1 MQIDYSYRS
10 PPNFNSSTP
19 DLFTTSNS
27 NGSTPLYQQL
37 PLNLPAHTEINNNNR
52 IQMGGVQF
60 IPSRL
65 PSGEF
70 ALVMP
75 NSAHGNGGSGGV
87 GVISDVGGG
96 GGDGGASGGGINSS
110 SSTPDHWKPYYPME
124 SLSLRQSSALDLNET
139 AIKRSAFSNVTKK
152 HLIDTS
158 PLSPASSMSSIDD
171 SSSSINQMDFQT
183 TVDTS
188 SPHRTPQKLN
198 LSAFPTPPSGGSISL
213 IPTSHHSTLPSMV
226 PVTAAATLQQP
237 HVTST
242 TEQQATLRPISLE
255 LHLKDGDMETLD
267 YRECSSDG
275 TSDHAKRKRPNPSR
289 SPLNKGDD
297 DKNDTAAAA
306 AIAAAASASASNN
319 NNDSN
324 DVENDL
330 DAEDTESPPF
340 KCTKSEPKDYSI
352 NSDESNNN
360 DDDQSEMCSGDMWRP
375 W

>member
-1 MQIDYSYRS
+1 M
-10 PPNFNSSTP
+10 
-19 DLFTTSNS
+19 
-27 NGSTPLYQQL
+27 
-37 PLNLPAHTEINNNNR
+37 NLPAHTEINNNNR

-75 NSAHGNGGSGGV
+75 NSANGNGGGG
-87 GVISDVGGG
+87 GMIGDVGGG
-96 GGDGGASGGGINSS
+96 GAGGNSGGINSS

-124 SLSLRQSSALDLNET
+124 SLSLRHSSALDLNET
-139 AIKRSAFSNVTKK
+139 AIKRSAFSNVSKK
-152 HLIDTS
+152 HLVDTS

-171 SSSSINQMDFQT
+171 SSSSLNQMDFQT
-183 TVDTS
+183 SVDTS
-188 SPHRTPQKLN
+188 SPQRTPQKLN

-213 IPTSHHSTLPSMV
+213 IPTSHHSTLASMAT
-226 PVTAAATLQQP
+226 VTAAASLQQP

-242 TEQQATLRPISLE
+242 TEQQATQKLRPISLE
-255 LHLKDGDMETLD
+255 LHLKDGDMETSLD
-267 YRECSSDG
+267 YQESTLSDAANN
-275 TSDHAKRKRPNPSR
+275 HAKKKRPHPSR
-289 SPLNKGDD
+289 SPSNKGDNN
-297 DKNDTAAAA
+297 NDTAAAA
-306 AIAAAASASASNN
+306 AAMAEAAATSASTGNN
-319 NNDSN
+319 NNDQN
-324 DVENDL
+324 DVEDDL
-330 DAEDTESPPF
+330 DADDTESPPL

>member
-1 MQIDYSYRS
+1 M
-10 PPNFNSSTP
+10 
-19 DLFTTSNS
+19 
-27 NGSTPLYQQL
+27 
-37 PLNLPAHTEINNNNR
+37 NLPAHTEINNNNR

-75 NSAHGNGGSGGV
+75 NSANGNGGGGGV
-87 GVISDVGGG
+87 GIISDVGGG
-96 GGDGGASGGGINSS
+96 GGNSGGINSS

-152 HLIDTS
+152 HLVDTLS

-171 SSSSINQMDFQT
+171 SSSSLNQMDFQT
-183 TVDTS
+183 SVDTS
-188 SPHRTPQKLN
+188 SPQRTPQKLN
-198 LSAFPTPPSGGSISL
+198 FSAFPTPPSGGSISL
-213 IPTSHHSTLPSMV
+213 IPTSQHSTLASMAT
-226 PVTAAATLQQP
+226 VTAAATLQQP

-242 TEQQATLRPISLE
+242 TEQQATQKLRPISLE
-255 LHLKDGDMETLD
+255 LHLKDGDMETFD
-267 YRECSSDG
+267 NQEC
-275 TSDHAKRKRPNPSR
+275 TSDAASNHANKKRPKSSR
-289 SPLNKGDD
+289 SPSNKS
-297 DKNDTAAAA
+297 DTAVAAVA
-306 AIAAAASASASNN
+306 ATSASTGNN
-319 NNDSN
+319 NNDHN
-324 DVENDL
+324 DVEDDF
-330 DAEDTESPPF
+330 DADDTESPPL